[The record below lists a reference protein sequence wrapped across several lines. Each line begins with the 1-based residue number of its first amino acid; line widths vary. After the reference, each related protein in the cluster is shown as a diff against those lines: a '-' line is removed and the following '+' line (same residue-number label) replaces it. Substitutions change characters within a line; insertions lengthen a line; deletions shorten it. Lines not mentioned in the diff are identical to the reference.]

1 ADLPLRCQRTRHLA
15 AFGQEK
21 LCIRSDLIQA
31 ERRLVLPRLDLEFR
45 ELVPVDE
52 DVGAAERRSRR
63 AGAEG
68 SSSRITDRQAD
79 VALREFAFDLEIELL
94 REISRQI
101 NASAT
106 EPEPVVDCRRAEAT
120 FERENI

>member
-79 VALREFAFDLEIELL
+79 VALREFAFDLEIELF
-94 REISRQI
+94 REIAGQ
-101 NASAT
+101 
-106 EPEPVVDCRRAEAT
+106 VDPGPAQT
-120 FERENI
+120 KP

>member
-1 ADLPLRCQRTRHLA
+1 
-15 AFGQEK
+15 
-21 LCIRSDLIQA
+21 
-31 ERRLVLPRLDLEFR
+31 RLDLEFR

-94 REISRQI
+94 REIAGQ
-101 NASAT
+101 
-106 EPEPVVDCRRAEAT
+106 VDPGPAQTKPIVDRRRPKPP
-120 FERENI
+120 FEREHIAGFVLHLDKSAERQL